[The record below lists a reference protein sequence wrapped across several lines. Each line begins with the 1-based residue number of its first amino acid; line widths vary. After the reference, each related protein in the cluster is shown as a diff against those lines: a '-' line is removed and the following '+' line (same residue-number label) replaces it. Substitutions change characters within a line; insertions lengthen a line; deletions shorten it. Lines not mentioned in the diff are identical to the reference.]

1 MNKSS
6 ERIITH
12 AAEAS
17 TSFTN
22 IWYTYFRRTSVATKD
37 YWQRDHLGPWGGKK
51 QLYPNQT
58 WLREDNLLV
67 SLQWREDLPC
77 SQHRTHRH
85 RWMKFLTHVPYCQ
98 SDECQRFNDVVS
110 GTGGFLLLHIR
121 LCCRDVRIVVE
132 PLFHLISCSRMIWT
146 HQWKGSLLQALQARQ
161 RFPSGCKA
169 LSTLMWS
176 PT

>member
-1 MNKSS
+1 MVHVFQKDFCCNEGLLTKRPPGSMG
-6 ERIITH
+6 RKK
-12 AAEAS
+12 
-17 TSFTN
+17 N
-22 IWYTYFRRTSVATKD
+22 IFIQIGHGCV
-37 YWQRDHLGPWGGKK
+37 P
-51 QLYPNQT
+51 
-58 WLREDNLLV
+58 DNVLV

-85 RWMKFLTHVPYCQ
+85 RWMKFLTEAPYCQ

-146 HQWKGSLLQALQARQ
+146 HQWKGSLLQAFQARQ